1 MPIVGEDNNVYIEYT
16 MPKYIRELITDDFLK
31 EFRNQLFRI
40 LKYCSLDSFAD
51 EGIPL
56 DTPTSGWGAAFGKAC
71 LITNSEQLLDYWRT
85 LPWYDID
92 IFAGELADML
102 VERRFIL
109 GDSGKVIGNL
119 LNINPD
125 EIVRCCDCGRYYTKD
140 MTTVFMEDDLTQY
153 RCLFCQ
159 DVKNTIDGN
168 KDATDYYR
176 SVLKELDEYKKKHPA
191 NKKGEE

>member
-1 MPIVGEDNNVYIEYT
+1 MPIVGEDSNVYIEYT

-31 EFRNQLFRI
+31 AFRNQLFRI

-56 DTPTSGWGAAFGKAC
+56 DTPTSGWVAAFGKAC
-71 LITNSEQLLDYWRT
+71 LLTNKEQLLDYWRA

-159 DVKNTIDGN
+159 DVKDTIDGN

-176 SVLKELDEYKKKHPA
+176 SVLKELDEYKEKHPA
-191 NKKGEE
+191 NKTGEE